1 VTTVILQ
8 RNVLVGRSY
17 RLLERLGAG
26 ELGEVWKARHEG
38 NGRECAVKF
47 LRPSWPLEAA
57 AVKAFLRDA
66 KASGALRQPALVE
79 LLDQGAFG
87 EVPYVVMPLLRGEK
101 LERLIERHGPLPIEA
116 TLRLCEV
123 LARGVAA
130 AHEERVFHR
139 RIEAANVFVHLDDKG
154 RIVPKLMDFGI
165 ARLGQ
170 GNDQLFS
177 PPAYVAPEQLAG
189 DVGDGR
195 ADVWALATLIAHA
208 LLGAIPTPGDPLD
221 PIRAEEP
228 QLAALIAD
236 GWTLDRSKRVPM
248 AVFARKLRDL
258 GLRRGGN
265 VDDFARLLAIPESIH
280 PSMLE
285 SVRPPAMSP
294 PKLPPLRAP
303 SIPSVHAQV
312 RVSKRGTTRRSRRLI
327 VPPAIADD
335 GQER

>member
-26 ELGEVWKARHEG
+26 ELGEVWKAQHEG

-47 LRPSWPLEAA
+47 LRPSWPLEAS

-101 LERLIERHGPLPIEA
+101 LERVIERHGPLPLDA

-139 RIEAANVFVHLDDKG
+139 RIEAANVFVSLDEKG

-189 DVGDGR
+189 DAGDGR

-208 LLGAIPTPGDPLD
+208 LLGAIPTPGDPQALD
-221 PIRAEEP
+221 VLRAMDP
-228 QLAALIAD
+228 QIATLVAE
-236 GWTLDRSKRVPM
+236 GWTTDRSKRTP
-248 AVFARKLRDL
+248 AAIFARKLRDV
-258 GLRRGGN
+258 GLRREGN
-265 VDDFARLLAIPESIH
+265 ADDLARLLAIPESIH
-280 PSMLE
+280 PSVLE
-285 SVRPPAMSP
+285 SVPPP
-294 PKLPPLRAP
+294 PSLPPLRVP
-303 SIPSVHAQV
+303 SIGQV
-312 RVSKRGTTRRSRRLI
+312 R
-327 VPPAIADD
+327 
-335 GQER
+335 